1 MNENENQLDQIN
13 RPPEAEP
20 EIVVND
26 YGATRDP
33 AVVIEEADRTVLLT
47 NDETIIIDKEPHFS
61 IAPANRPRKVYKGMW
76 GQAEMVTIGLAMLAL
91 LSVIL
96 LYILV
101 VVPSNRDLEQQRASR
116 DRLETELI
124 SARAKYGDITNTES
138 QVAKLITSVDDF
150 ESRFLPVAATGR
162 TALYQRLNGLI
173 GGYGLVNTTG
183 PDYTPLDIADQNRAE
198 SGDQERGRAKFRSL
212 FPGIYVTMTLEGS
225 YHDLRRFIR
234 EVETGNEFV
243 VISAVEL
250 EPSDATQ
257 ERRAETSSP
266 VQPGPNDMNSA
277 TQGIPGFPGMN
288 QAANPQAQTRQMQRP
303 RGKTHG
309 EVVSLR
315 LEMAAYF
322 RRSNAVPVQPETMSQ

>member
-1 MNENENQLDQIN
+1 MNENENQLDQAN

-26 YGATRDP
+26 YGTTRDS
-33 AVVIEEADRTVLLT
+33 AVVVEEKDRTVLLT
-47 NDETIIIDKEPHFS
+47 ADETIIIDKEPQYS
-61 IAPANRPRKVYKGMW
+61 IAPANRLRKVYKGMW
-76 GQAEMVTIGLAMLAL
+76 GQAEMITIGLAILAL
-91 LSVIL
+91 LSVVL

-124 SARAKYGDITNTES
+124 SARAKYGDITNTET

-173 GGYGLVNTTG
+173 AGYGLVNTTG
-183 PDYTPLDIADQNRAE
+183 PDFTPLEIADQNRGE
-198 SGDQERGRAKFRSL
+198 SSDQDRGRAKFRSL

-243 VISAVEL
+243 VISAVDL

-257 ERRAETSSP
+257 ERRSETSSP
-266 VQPGPNDMNSA
+266 VQAAQNDINPTM
-277 TQGIPGFPGMN
+277 QGVPGFPGMG
-288 QAANPQAQTRQMQRP
+288 QAGNPQAPARQMQRP

-322 RRSNAVPVQPETMSQ
+322 RRSNVVPVQPETMSQ